1 MVHPGTRTPL
11 RTATVLVA
19 ALALVLTGVLA
30 ALRAQPA
37 AAATVTVLSDDFESG
52 LAGWGGRG
60 AATVALDSTDAPRGT
75 QSLKVTGRTASWN
88 GTALDVTTLFEPG
101 TTYTVSAWV
110 RLPNGSSGV
119 AGVRLSAQRD
129 NPSGTSYDTIA
140 TNSSVSS
147 GSWAQVTGSYTPG
160 PFATASLYVETTGS
174 LADLLVD
181 DVLVTSTALTPDLT
195 LPSLRETWAS
205 SFPLGAAVEAPET
218 LGARSDLL
226 LRHFGQVTV
235 GNAMKPD
242 ATHPTEGTWTFAGAD
257 QIVDYAV
264 DHDLPVYGHTLLWH
278 QQTPAWFFQRAD
290 GSALTT
296 SAEDQALLRSRL
308 QTHIQTFA
316 DHFRTTYGEYGTA
329 GNPIFAIDV
338 VNEVIDENQA
348 DGLRRSEWYRVLGP
362 SYIADAFRYARA
374 AFGPDVLLFIN
385 DYNTEFSNKRAP
397 YLALVEDLL
406 AQGVPVDGVG
416 HQLHVEVGRSISG
429 MEATIAA
436 FEALPVTQAVT
447 ELDVSTYTSS
457 GESWTTPPQSRL
469 VEQGYYYRDVF
480 AMLKKHASSLTSV
493 TLWGLDDSR
502 TWLRSG
508 AAPLLFDGTLTAKP
522 AYWGLVDPSRIEGT
536 PTPTPTTPTPTPTS
550 PTPTPTTPTPTPTTP
565 TPTPTPT
572 SGGACIVDYQVTS
585 AWPGGFVGQ
594 VTVVNTGPT
603 AVDGWT
609 VRWTFGAGER
619 LTQVWSA
626 AVTQSGSTVTATNL
640 SWNSRLAASG
650 GSTTFG
656 FIGTST
662 ATPAANPTAAGLNGT
677 VCVVR

>member
-1 MVHPGTRTPL
+1 MAHPGARTPL

-19 ALALVLTGVLA
+19 ALALVLAGVLA

-37 AAATVTVLSDDFESG
+37 AAATVTVLSADFESG
-52 LAGWGGRG
+52 VAGWAGRG
-60 AATVALDSTDAPRGT
+60 AAAVAVDGTDNPRGT
-75 QSLKVTGRTASWN
+75 QSLRVTGRTASWN
-88 GTALDVTTLFEPG
+88 GATRDVTALFEPG

-110 RLPNGSSGV
+110 RLPSGSSGT

-129 NPSGTSYDTIA
+129 NPGGTAYETIA
-140 TNSSVSS
+140 TTEGVTS
-147 GSWAQVTGSYTPG
+147 GSWSRITGSYTPG
-160 PFATASLYVETTGS
+160 TFTTASLYVETTGS
-174 LADLLVD
+174 LTDLLVD

-195 LPSLRETWAS
+195 LPALKTTWAS
-205 SFPLGAAVEAPET
+205 SFPLGAAIEAPET

-226 LRHFGQVTV
+226 LRHFGQVTP

-242 ATHPTEGTWTFAGAD
+242 ATHPTETTWTFAGAD
-257 QIVDYAV
+257 QLVDYAV
-264 DHDLPVYGHTLLWH
+264 AHDLRVYGHTLLWH

-290 GSALTT
+290 GTALTT
-296 SAEDQALLRSRL
+296 STEDQTLLRSRL
-308 QTHIQTFA
+308 QTHIQTLA
-316 DHFRTTYGEYGTA
+316 DHFRAEYGEYGTA
-329 GNPIFAIDV
+329 GNPIFAFDV
-338 VNEVIDENQA
+338 VNEVIDENQP
-348 DGLRRSEWYRVLGP
+348 DGLRRSDWYRVLGP

-397 YLALVEDLL
+397 YLALVKDLL

-429 MEATIAA
+429 MEATITA

-447 ELDVSTYTSS
+447 ELDVSTYRSS

-469 VEQGYYYRDVF
+469 VEQAYYYRDVF
-480 AMLKKHASSLTSV
+480 AMLKKHASALESV

-536 PTPTPTTPTPTPTS
+536 QTPTPTTPTPTT

-565 TPTPTPT
+565 TPTPT
-572 SGGACIVDYQVTS
+572 SGGACVVDYQVSS

-594 VTVVNTGPT
+594 VTVVNNGSA

-609 VRWTFGAGER
+609 VRWTFGAGEQ
-619 LTQVWSA
+619 LAQTWSA
-626 AVTQSGSTVTATNL
+626 TAAQSGTQVTATNL
-640 SWNSRLAASG
+640 SWNARLAAAG

-662 ATPAANPTAAGLNGT
+662 ATPAANPTAASLNGT
-677 VCVVR
+677 ACVVR